1 MGTATAEIDIYSYSE
16 GKDVRT
22 IEQPFKILS
31 LGSDESDQETEPTG
45 AVSTVTVSP
54 TVMVSPTVTVLPTVS
69 VPPTGTAVLTPTA
82 VPSVTATG
90 KPGATA
96 TQAPKATVTAKAK
109 AKKTEPF
116 LPGQPLRRDR
126 KRPLCPAAPIK
137 REDPWRP
144 GTITL
149 SFCGALLRSQL
160 LL

>member
-31 LGSDESDQETEPTG
+31 LGSDESDQETESTG
-45 AVSTVTVSP
+45 AVSTVT
-54 TVMVSPTVTVLPTVS
+54 VSPTVTVLPTVS

-109 AKKTEPF
+109 AKKQNRFSQGNHYAETGSDHF
-116 LPGQPLRRDR
+116 
-126 KRPLCPAAPIK
+126 AP
-137 REDPWRP
+137 PH
-144 GTITL
+144 
-149 SFCGALLRSQL
+149 Q
-160 LL
+160 